1 MSRCL
6 LFLVRRYSRSVGRSA
21 LANRCQPG
29 IRVSNN
35 IAHLGRQ
42 KEGAK
47 PSQLLSL
54 PPFPGHPLPGKKA
67 PTGPD
72 QPSCHVTAISWIK
85 YYFDEIPGSLIQ
97 SHFTKGLIKHSEVME
112 VGARVHVPIS
122 VAEARISKRYDVIP
136 SGTLY
141 PNADEIAYLQR
152 LVFYKDPAILVL
164 NKPPKLPVKGNLPV
178 HNSMDALA
186 AAALSYEYDEG
197 PRLFAAYFVKVHRL
211 DRESSGL
218 HLMGRT
224 EESISHLHLLFSNT
238 KRSKSLSKAWND
250 ACGSTYQRYWALVIG
265 SPKEKE
271 GVISAPLTKVL
282 LDDGRTER
290 VMLAQHSGLEA
301 FEDAVT
307 AYRLLGPMINGCSW
321 MELRP
326 HTSRKHQLRVHCAE
340 ALGTPIVGDYKYGW
354 FVHRKWKQ
362 MPRVDVEPTTG
373 KPYRLKRP
381 EGLDVQKGSVL
392 SKVPLLHLHSREL
405 VLPNIAKFIEL
416 HSRNCLNA
424 DYSSKPDLL
433 RFVAPMPSH
442 MKISWKLMSSFLAA
456 CLFNKMEP
464 SLCATLLMRPTKLVP
479 TLFLLFL
486 DSVAR
491 SNHGATIASGFGG
504 LRLEGIVG
512 IVESLG
518 ASSEPPG
525 EGNRGVISGE
535 SAESGGE
542 DVGGFGSNA
551 GAAEILEAGGRLASE
566 EEEEEERER
575 DWEIKKIMSGMKN
588 GFVEVEAEAAI
599 SGQTFLGIEI
609 VKVIVYFEVY
619 KQSTF
624 RTLESYE
631 GCCRVSDQRIWFHGE
646 RPRSGEGKLKGK
658 LNYVNGPGTSISP
671 TANSHQHVDFS

>member
-1 MSRCL
+1 MRWNKDESRCL
-6 LFLVRRYSRSVGRSA
+6 LFLVRRFSRSVGHSA
-21 LANRCQPG
+21 QANHCEPV

-35 IAHLGRQ
+35 ITHLGRQ

-54 PPFPGHPLPGKKA
+54 PPFPGHPLPGKKVA
-67 PTGPD
+67 TGPD

-85 YYFDEIPGSLIQ
+85 YYFDEIPGSVIQ
-97 SHFTKGLIKHSEVME
+97 THFNKGLVQLEFNELFTSKEGQTRLLRKIKHSEVME
-112 VGARVHVPIS
+112 VGARIHVPIS
-122 VAEARISKRYDVIP
+122 VAETRISKRYDVIP

-164 NKPPKLPVKGNLPV
+164 NKPPKLPLKGNLPV

-197 PRLFAAYFVKVHRL
+197 PRLVHRL

-238 KRSKSLSKAWND
+238 KKSKSLSKAWND

-290 VMLAQHSGLEA
+290 VMLAQQSGLEA
-301 FEDAVT
+301 SDEAVT
-307 AYRLLGPMINGCSW
+307 EYRLLGPMINGCSW
-321 MELRP
+321 IELRP

-392 SKVPLLHLHSREL
+392 SKVPLLHLHCREL

-416 HSRNCLNA
+416 HSRKTKKHS

-433 RFVAPMPSH
+433 RFVAPMPSP
-442 MKISWKLMSSFLAA
+442 MKISWKLMSS
-456 CLFNKMEP
+456 CL
-464 SLCATLLMRPTKLVP
+464 
-479 TLFLLFL
+479 
-486 DSVAR
+486 
-491 SNHGATIASGFGG
+491 I
-504 LRLEGIVG
+504 
-512 IVESLG
+512 
-518 ASSEPPG
+518 
-525 EGNRGVISGE
+525 
-535 SAESGGE
+535 
-542 DVGGFGSNA
+542 
-551 GAAEILEAGGRLASE
+551 
-566 EEEEEERER
+566 
-575 DWEIKKIMSGMKN
+575 
-588 GFVEVEAEAAI
+588 
-599 SGQTFLGIEI
+599 
-609 VKVIVYFEVY
+609 
-619 KQSTF
+619 
-624 RTLESYE
+624 
-631 GCCRVSDQRIWFHGE
+631 
-646 RPRSGEGKLKGK
+646 
-658 LNYVNGPGTSISP
+658 
-671 TANSHQHVDFS
+671 

>member
-1 MSRCL
+1 MRWNKDESRCL
-6 LFLVRRYSRSVGRSA
+6 LFLVRRFSRSVGHSA
-21 LANRCQPG
+21 QAYRCEPV

-35 IAHLGRQ
+35 ITHLGRQ
-42 KEGAK
+42 KDGVK

-54 PPFPGHPLPGKKA
+54 PPFPGCPLPGKKVA
-67 PTGPD
+67 TGPD

-85 YYFDEIPGSLIQ
+85 YYFDEIPGSVIQ
-97 SHFTKGLIKHSEVME
+97 SHFNKGLVQLELNELFTSKEGQTRLLRKIKHSEVME
-112 VGARVHVPIS
+112 VGARIHVPIS
-122 VAEARISKRYDVIP
+122 VAETRISKRYDVIP

-164 NKPPKLPVKGNLPV
+164 NKPPKLPVKGNLHV

-197 PRLFAAYFVKVHRL
+197 PRLVHRL

-265 SPKEKE
+265 SPKVKE

-290 VMLAQHSGLEA
+290 VMLAQQSGLEA
-301 FEDAVT
+301 SDEAVT
-307 AYRLLGPMINGCSW
+307 EYRLLGPMINGCSW
-321 MELRP
+321 IELRP

-362 MPRVDVEPTTG
+362 MPRVDVEPITG

-392 SKVPLLHLHSREL
+392 SKVPLLHLHCREL

-416 HSRNCLNA
+416 HSRKTRKNT

-433 RFVAPMPSH
+433 RFVAPMPSP
-442 MKISWKLMSSFLAA
+442 MKISWKLMSS
-456 CLFNKMEP
+456 CL
-464 SLCATLLMRPTKLVP
+464 
-479 TLFLLFL
+479 
-486 DSVAR
+486 
-491 SNHGATIASGFGG
+491 I
-504 LRLEGIVG
+504 
-512 IVESLG
+512 
-518 ASSEPPG
+518 
-525 EGNRGVISGE
+525 
-535 SAESGGE
+535 
-542 DVGGFGSNA
+542 
-551 GAAEILEAGGRLASE
+551 
-566 EEEEEERER
+566 
-575 DWEIKKIMSGMKN
+575 
-588 GFVEVEAEAAI
+588 
-599 SGQTFLGIEI
+599 
-609 VKVIVYFEVY
+609 
-619 KQSTF
+619 
-624 RTLESYE
+624 
-631 GCCRVSDQRIWFHGE
+631 
-646 RPRSGEGKLKGK
+646 
-658 LNYVNGPGTSISP
+658 
-671 TANSHQHVDFS
+671 

>member
-97 SHFTKGLIKHSEVME
+97 SHFTKGLVQLECNESFTSKEGQTRFLRKIKHSEVME

-197 PRLFAAYFVKVHRL
+197 PRLVHRL

-442 MKISWKLMSSFLAA
+442 MKISWKLMSSFL
-456 CLFNKMEP
+456 
-464 SLCATLLMRPTKLVP
+464 V
-479 TLFLLFL
+479 
-486 DSVAR
+486 
-491 SNHGATIASGFGG
+491 
-504 LRLEGIVG
+504 
-512 IVESLG
+512 
-518 ASSEPPG
+518 
-525 EGNRGVISGE
+525 
-535 SAESGGE
+535 
-542 DVGGFGSNA
+542 
-551 GAAEILEAGGRLASE
+551 
-566 EEEEEERER
+566 
-575 DWEIKKIMSGMKN
+575 
-588 GFVEVEAEAAI
+588 
-599 SGQTFLGIEI
+599 
-609 VKVIVYFEVY
+609 
-619 KQSTF
+619 
-624 RTLESYE
+624 
-631 GCCRVSDQRIWFHGE
+631 
-646 RPRSGEGKLKGK
+646 
-658 LNYVNGPGTSISP
+658 
-671 TANSHQHVDFS
+671 